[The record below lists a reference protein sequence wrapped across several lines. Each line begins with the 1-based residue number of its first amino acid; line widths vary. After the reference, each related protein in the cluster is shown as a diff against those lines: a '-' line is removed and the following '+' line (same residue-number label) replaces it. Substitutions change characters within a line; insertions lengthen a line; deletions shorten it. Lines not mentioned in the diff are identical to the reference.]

1 MKVTDNPAKAKR
13 SDNSARKDRPRRFAT
28 SIKSGFA
35 LLALLFLIFVLAGRL
50 DYWQAW
56 LFGVINAFILA
67 LLLLLIPDLPAL
79 MKERAKP
86 GPATKWWDRLFWLLF
101 GPMNLAVIVIASLD
115 GGRNHWT
122 GRLPLIIYAIA
133 SPIYILASAL
143 HFWAIRANAF
153 YSSTVSIQSQTGQK
167 VVDDGPYGYVRHP
180 GYAGIM
186 GMMGSIPLLLGSLYG
201 LVPAAGVVML
211 IIARTVLEDLAL
223 KNELPGYI
231 EYSRRVR
238 YRLVP
243 GLW

>member
-1 MKVTDNPAKAKR
+1 MQEIDNPAEAKR
-13 SDNSARKDRPRRFAT
+13 SGRSARKDRPHRFAAT
-28 SIKSGFA
+28 IKSCTA
-35 LLALLFLIFVLAGRL
+35 LLALFSLVFVLAGRL
-50 DYWQAW
+50 DYWQGW
-56 LFGVINAFILA
+56 LFGAINALILT
-67 LLLLLIPDLPAL
+67 LLLLLIPDLPVL
-79 MKERAKP
+79 IKERARP

-115 GGRNHWT
+115 GGRYHWT
-122 GRLPLIIYAIA
+122 GRLPFIIYALA
-133 SPIYILASAL
+133 FLVYILASVL

-201 LVPAAGVVML
+201 LVPAAGVVL
-211 IIARTVLEDLAL
+211 LVVIRTVLEDLAL
-223 KNELPGYI
+223 KNELPGYV
-231 EYSRRVR
+231 EYARRVR
-238 YRLVP
+238 FRIVP